1 MGGSRTEGSAGRS
14 HRRNSAGT
22 WANQIRQEQQPN
34 LVEPPRWFTAR
45 RKLVK
50 FKSAFKTGL
59 ARCPAPPGAATAG
72 KRYRRAPTGV
82 YRSNI
87 LGKLWMDFPPQIT
100 APLAS
105 CRLPS
110 HPRLSMFFSQQG
122 GSRRELF
129 LPSCRK
135 DARSRFPKERGGVI
149 EADRF
154 PLSKFKAST
163 TVLEKIQY
171 ACVCVWGGV
180 SNGSVRFELCQLNAT
195 SFHVQHSLSTLNIHR
210 LMRYWNIEA
219 STPITYICGHPVVDV
234 TEIGSREILKRRN
247 VLGR

>member
-1 MGGSRTEGSAGRS
+1 MIHRATGGTNDGSADRS

-22 WANQIRQEQQPN
+22 LASQMRQEQPN
-34 LVEPPRWFTAR
+34 LVEPPRWFTVR

-72 KRYRRAPTGV
+72 KRYRGAPTGV
-82 YRSNI
+82 YRSDI

-105 CRLPS
+105 CPS
-110 HPRLSMFFSQQG
+110 SLVLASPCSFPRQG

-135 DARSRFPKERGGVI
+135 DARSRFPKERRSVVG
-149 EADRF
+149 ADRS
-154 PLSKFKAST
+154 PLSKFKAPM
-163 TVLEKIQY
+163 TVLEKI
-171 ACVCVWGGV
+171 
-180 SNGSVRFELCQLNAT
+180 
-195 SFHVQHSLSTLNIHR
+195 
-210 LMRYWNIEA
+210 
-219 STPITYICGHPVVDV
+219 
-234 TEIGSREILKRRN
+234 
-247 VLGR
+247 

>member
-1 MGGSRTEGSAGRS
+1 MGGRTEGSAGRS

-105 CRLPS
+105 C
-110 HPRLSMFFSQQG
+110 
-122 GSRRELF
+122 
-129 LPSCRK
+129 
-135 DARSRFPKERGGVI
+135 A
-149 EADRF
+149 AF
-154 PLSKFKAST
+154 PLT
-163 TVLEKIQY
+163 LGY
-171 ACVCVWGGV
+171 PC
-180 SNGSVRFELCQLNAT
+180 
-195 SFHVQHSLSTLNIHR
+195 SFPNKEDQEENSS
-210 LMRYWNIEA
+210 YQ
-219 STPITYICGHPVVDV
+219 VVAKMPGQDF
-234 TEIGSREILKRRN
+234 RRN
-247 VLGR
+247 VAVL